1 MAEASSSPAGLVE
14 SARLFGSQLV
24 STVQDRVALVSVELQ
39 EEKLRLIQMLL
50 WTGLTIFTG
59 IMALTFG
66 TLVVIVLFWESARIA
81 LLVGFA
87 IFYGAATVGVIVAF
101 QRFLRRL
108 PRPLAATLDELEA
121 DAQCIRPPN

>member
-1 MAEASSSPAGLVE
+1 MSAASSSVGLIE

-24 STVQDRVALVSVELQ
+24 STLQDRVALFSVELQ

-50 WTGLTIFTG
+50 WTSLAIFLG

-66 TLVVIVLFWESARIA
+66 TLVLIALFWESARIP

-87 IFYGAATVGVIVAF
+87 IFYSTATAGVIVAF
-101 QRFLRRL
+101 QRFLRRQ
-108 PRPLAATLDELEA
+108 PRPLAATLAELEA
-121 DAQCIRPPN
+121 DLQCIRPPN